1 MSSLCIFFA
10 GAFMGAFVTLLTM
23 TFAFCF
29 AYCAG
34 HGGEEEKKDEDV
46 Q

>member
-1 MSSLCIFFA
+1 MVEKLTIFFGGTFL
-10 GAFMGAFVTLLTM
+10 GAIVTFGSM
-23 TFAFCF
+23 CF

>member
-1 MSSLCIFFA
+1 MSSLAIFFA
-10 GAFMGAFVTLLTM
+10 GAFCGACVTFLSM
-23 TFAFCF
+23 CFAF
-29 AYCAG
+29 CAG